1 MSGPLLAR
9 SYASGSR
16 SRLYE
21 GCVSDGN
28 GDDGEDDGD
37 DGEDGGDDGEDDG
50 DDDGEDDGVIIIRRK
65 MK

>member
-21 GCVSDGN
+21 GCVS
-28 GDDGEDDGD
+28 EDDGD
-37 DGEDGGDDGEDDG
+37 DGEDGG

-65 MK
+65 VKMILLMWLEVM